1 MRVKK
6 QKQVRRHVRFFKACC
21 GFREPFKVLCDGNF
35 VHAALTARM
44 GGLQDALPNFL
55 GSAAKAFVTR
65 CVIQELRKLG
75 EDFSGTVMAARRLD
89 IAKCNHEPTV
99 SAAECVEA
107 MIGNSNPEHF
117 FIATQDFELRKRIRK
132 VPGGGLIFAQNTGLI
147 MEPPSPQQVAYA
159 RMSEAERL
167 HMAEREQ
174 KIIEDRA
181 RRKAEVALSAK
192 TAQETPGDSDIP
204 ALEEKP
210 VVKDRTKLKRKL
222 PKGPNPLSQ
231 KKKKRKVSEESKTS
245 AAKVPS
251 SEGADASTKRQ
262 RHRVRRRKTSA
273 TTGKKDETD

>member
-75 EDFSGTVMAARRLD
+75 EVFSGTVLAARRLD
-89 IAKCNHEPTV
+89 IAKCNHEPPV

-107 MIGNSNPEHF
+107 MIGKNNPEHF
-117 FIATQDFELRKRIRK
+117 FVATQDFELRKRIRK
-132 VPGGGLIFAQNTGLI
+132 VPGGGIIFAQNTGLI
-147 MEPPSPQQVAYA
+147 MEPPSTQQVAYA
-159 RMSEAERL
+159 RMSEAERA

-174 KIIEDRA
+174 KIIEERA
-181 RRKAEVALSAK
+181 RRKAEAALAAK
-192 TAQETPGDSDIP
+192 TAQEAP
-204 ALEEKP
+204 ADLHVPANEQKP
-210 VVKDRTKLKRKL
+210 VLKDRTKLKRKL

-231 KKKKRKVSEESKTS
+231 KKKKMKVTESNTS
-245 AAKVPS
+245 AVKIPS
-251 SEGADASTKRQ
+251 AEEGADASTKRQ
-262 RHRVRRRKTSA
+262 RHRVRRRKSSVTNE
-273 TTGKKDETD
+273 KKDETD